1 MKRFMEKIKSFFTGP
16 EKATHI
22 GYFIGIT
29 ICLAMAIFLIS
40 TLDKTPASES
50 DFKELEDQI
59 TAIQQTP
66 VLLFQTDCEIDIE
79 EEIIEVRLENEEC
92 ILTVEFNQEFE
103 ILLREKTDLADGWKL
118 GAVLTSIICLG
129 FIYPL
134 AECIRGIIIIIEDV
148 SSSIKRRK
156 KSKSK

>member
-66 VLLFQTDCEIDIE
+66 ALLFQTDCEIEVADK
-79 EEIIEVRLENEEC
+79 IITVKLESEEC
-92 ILTVEFNQEFE
+92 GLTAKFNQDFE
-103 ILLREKTDLADGWKL
+103 ILSTKKIDSSDGWKV
-118 GAVLTSIICLG
+118 GAVLVSIICLG

-134 AECIRGIIIIIEDV
+134 SECIRGIIIIIEDV
-148 SSSIKRRK
+148 STSIKRRK
-156 KSKSK
+156 KSK